1 MQSATGFMVEAIGKI
16 SSTIA
21 EINQI
26 VATFA
31 SAIEEQGTATTEIAR
46 NVQQAALGT
55 QEVSDNIIGV
65 TRAASETG
73 AAASQALGVAGELSN
88 QSNALLTE
96 VDGFLAEVRAA

>member
-1 MQSATGFMVEAIGKI
+1 LENANGSRCSNRRRE
-16 SSTIA
+16 IA
-21 EINQI
+21 EP
-26 VATFA
+26 F
-31 SAIEEQGTATTEIAR
+31 AR

-55 QEVSDNIIGV
+55 QEISNNIIGV